1 MQVSVLEIGFIGHLR
16 SRLLIKTT
24 LSYSNVYDVYTADP

>member
-16 SRLLIKTT
+16 NKLLIKTT
-24 LSYSNVYDVYTADP
+24 LNYSNVCDVYTADP